1 MYPQCPLS
9 YHSLVLNAPK
19 VYSSPWGYCFSE
31 HVICGLLGQIK
42 LRYGSVPSS
51 RNNSEWTHQPQCSN
65 PPSSLAYANH
75 MAYSASVN
83 IPRARHKLDPYK
95 HNKLATLYV
104 LSAMTTDVENDLT
117 TLSFST
123 IDASNVLSHA

>member
-1 MYPQCPLS
+1 
-9 YHSLVLNAPK
+9 
-19 VYSSPWGYCFSE
+19 
-31 HVICGLLGQIK
+31 
-42 LRYGSVPSS
+42 
-51 RNNSEWTHQPQCSN
+51 
-65 PPSSLAYANH
+65 